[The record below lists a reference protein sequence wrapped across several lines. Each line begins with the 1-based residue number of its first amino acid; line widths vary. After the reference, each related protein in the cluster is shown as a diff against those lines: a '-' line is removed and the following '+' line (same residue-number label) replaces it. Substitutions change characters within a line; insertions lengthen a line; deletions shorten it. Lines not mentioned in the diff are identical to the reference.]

1 MCQHFYDLQ
10 DAEYKHR
17 RALLT
22 VEGEYCAICKTKTP
36 LSLKMLSCNEI
47 LKHKEITMVAVSL
60 LQGKLIKFLM
70 KVGLNI
76 PREVHWDAIKSSIS
90 VLLEYW
96 PDKELD
102 LATLTDKGWLQGALT
117 CLVLDR
123 FAAEINS
130 DALQKPCRNQ
140 LTEFV
145 MKTSIESGIVFKLR
159 ISFHHLIY
167 YTINIIF
174 VYLP

>member
-1 MCQHFYDLQ
+1 MCQHFCDVQ

-36 LSLKMLSCNEI
+36 SSLKILSCNEI
-47 LKHKEITMVAVSL
+47 LKHKEITIVPVSL
-60 LQGKLIKFLM
+60 LQGKLIKSLM

-76 PREVHWDAIKSSIS
+76 PEEVEWDAIKSSIS
-90 VLLEYW
+90 VLLAYW

-102 LATLTDKGWLQGALT
+102 VTTLSDKGWLQGALT
-117 CLVLDR
+117 HLVLDR
-123 FAAEINS
+123 FAAEIKS

-145 MKTSIESGIVFKLR
+145 MKTSLEPGIVFKLR
-159 ISFHHLIY
+159 ISFHDLI
-167 YTINIIF
+167 
-174 VYLP
+174 